1 MLRAGM
7 WQRAFRGASAG
18 VLGWLRYRLP
28 HLCWNG
34 CTKQRNTRA
43 LVRGLRYSNRPGKT
57 GRLLAA
63 LTGAFLWDEER
74 VREEEIIRPAEDM
87 KRMRPGADTIR
98 GQTSTDTEDQG
109 WELVVDKKDFKLW
122 RRPIEG
128 THLYQYRVFGS
139 YRDVTPRQFFNV
151 QLDTEYRKK
160 WDALVIKL
168 DVIERDGE
176 SGSEIIHWVTHF
188 PYPMYSRDYVYV
200 RKYHVDQENN
210 LMVLVSRAVQHPSI
224 PESPDYVRVRNYQS
238 QMVIQPHTS
247 FDENGFDYLLT
258 YSDNP
263 QTVFPRYCVNWMV
276 SSGMPDFLDKLHMAT
291 VQAKNQE
298 IKVRD
303 YISFRP
309 QDCGSESRA
318 SPERKNA
325 AAHPAPHMEYA

>member
-1 MLRAGM
+1 M
-7 WQRAFRGASAG
+7 WQQVVRGVTAGFVAWLRSRAPPMCRHGERGAWALIQG
-18 VLGWLRYRLP
+18 LRYR
-28 HLCWNG
+28 
-34 CTKQRNTRA
+34 
-43 LVRGLRYSNRPGKT
+43 NRPGRT

-63 LTGAFLWDEER
+63 LTGAFLWEEER
-74 VREEEIIRPAEDM
+74 VREDEILRSAEEM
-87 KRMRPGADTIR
+87 KRMQAAAHTAQGHIPLID
-98 GQTSTDTEDQG
+98 EDQG
-109 WELVVDKKDFKLW
+109 WELVMDKKDFRLW

-128 THLYQYRVFGS
+128 THLYQYRVCGS

-168 DVIERDGE
+168 EVVERDE
-176 SGSEIIHWVTHF
+176 VSGSEVVHWVTHF

-210 LMVLVSRAVQHPSI
+210 IMVLVSRAVEHPEV

-238 QMVIQPHTS
+238 QMVIRPHIS
-247 FDENGFDYLLT
+247 FDENGFDYMLT

-276 SSGMPDFLDKLHMAT
+276 SSGMPDFLDKLHLAT
-291 VQAKNQE
+291 LRARNME

-303 YISFRP
+303 YISSRP
-309 QDCGSESRA
+309 QDCSSEARA
-318 SPERKNA
+318 SPERKQA
-325 AAHPAPHMEYA
+325 AAHSAAQMDYA